1 MSIKW
6 LCLIFGITPSPCSCI
21 LKKKLCMT
29 VKRLHS
35 HPLASIQFPNEQKMQ
50 QFTEMISICKPMI
63 TNIIG
68 FMNGL
73 GLATEC
79 TDKRIQQNAYNCG
92 YQCDT
97 MVNNVLVF
105 GPDGKV
111 FFCAIN
117 YPGSWAGGS
126 LTACFF
132 SHIKGKIGDYKICV
146 DQGFPH
152 SGDATGILVGL
163 IPKPSALR
171 MHSLVRDHMI
181 RLSNVYTPL
190 RQASEWGMRG
200 LQGTFPRCKNI
211 YLQITESDAL
221 SLSVLFWFII
231 FVWRLLAVIRLR
243 RCLIQSTSK

>member
-1 MSIKW
+1 M
-6 LCLIFGITPSPCSCI
+6 
-21 LKKKLCMT
+21 
-29 VKRLHS
+29 KRLRS

-50 QFTEMISICKPMI
+50 QFAEMISIRKPTI
-63 TNIIG
+63 TNVIG
-68 FMNGL
+68 FMDGL

-79 TDKRIQQNAYNCG
+79 TDKRIQQNAYYCG

-117 YPGSWAGGS
+117 YPGSWADGS

-146 DQGFPH
+146 EQRFPG

-163 IPKPSALR
+163 IPKRSAR
-171 MHSLVRDHMI
+171 
-181 RLSNVYTPL
+181 
-190 RQASEWGMRG
+190 
-200 LQGTFPRCKNI
+200 
-211 YLQITESDAL
+211 
-221 SLSVLFWFII
+221 
-231 FVWRLLAVIRLR
+231 
-243 RCLIQSTSK
+243 